1 MENNFE
7 LTDEL
12 MTKVNKFT
20 RKSLTAD
27 EIYVFPVILCDNEV
41 DRDNERF
48 SINSLHKMAELFIGK
63 TGIFDHNPK
72 GENQTARIFDTEVKT
87 YTDKVTSAGE
97 PYTCLIGKAY
107 MVKTGKS
114 ADLIAEIDGGIKK
127 EVSVSCAV
135 RKNICSICGADMKKS
150 PCTHIKGAK
159 YGDKLCSVILDEPFD
174 AYEWSFVAI
183 PAQKNAGVT
192 KKYGGESQSDNEVIK
207 SLKCEMADLQKENA
221 LAKDFLKREILRLS
235 FLCSP
240 VLTVKTIGMLTEA
253 MGFEQLLELKNN
265 LESDYNSK
273 LKKHTEKNQKEEKEN
288 QNNNF
293 KINSKE
299 K

>member
-1 MENNFE
+1 MENDFE

-12 MTKVNKFT
+12 LEKVNRFT
-20 RKSLTAD
+20 RKTLTAD
-27 EIYVFPVILCDNEV
+27 EIYVFPVILCDNEI

-48 SINSLHKMAELFIGK
+48 SIPALRKMAELFIGK

-87 YTDKVTSAGE
+87 YVDKVTSAGE

-107 MVKTGKS
+107 MVKTNKS

-127 EVSVSCAV
+127 EVSVSCSV
-135 RKNICSICGADMKKS
+135 KKNICSICGADMKVS

-159 YGDKLCSVILDEPFD
+159 YGDKLCHIILDEPFD

-192 KKYGGESQSDNEVIK
+192 KKYGAENHISEDVVK
-207 SLKCEMADLQKENA
+207 HLKCEVADLQKENS
-221 LAKDFLKREILRLS
+221 LAKDFIKREILRLS

-240 VLTVKTIGMLTEA
+240 VLTVKTIGMLTES

-265 LESDYNSK
+265 LQQDYNSK
-273 LKKHTEKNQKEEKEN
+273 LKKQVEKTKTNEN
-288 QNNNF
+288 ENKNNNF
-293 KINSKE
+293 KIN
-299 K
+299 

>member
-7 LTDEL
+7 LTDE
-12 MTKVNKFT
+12 MMEKVNQFT
-20 RKSLTAD
+20 RRGLSKD
-27 EIYVFPVILCDNEV
+27 EIYAFPVILCDNEV

-48 SINSLHKMAELFIGK
+48 SIDALRKMAELFIGK

-87 YTDKVTSAGE
+87 YTNKVTSAGE
-97 PYTCLIGKAY
+97 PYTCLIGRAY
-107 MVKTGKS
+107 MVKTNKT

-127 EVSVSCAV
+127 EVSVSCSV
-135 RKNICSICGADMKKS
+135 RKNICSICGADMRKS

-159 YGDKLCSVILDEPFD
+159 YGDKLCCVILDEPFD

-192 KKYGGESQSDNEVIK
+192 KKYGTENQGNDEVIK
-207 SLKCEMADLQKENA
+207 SLKGEMANLQKENS

-240 VLTVKTIGMLTEA
+240 VLTVKTVGMLTEA
-253 MGFEQLLELKNN
+253 MGFEQLLELKDN
-265 LESDYNSK
+265 LERDYNSK
-273 LKKHTEKNQKEEKEN
+273 VQKYSEKNEKKEN
-288 QNNNF
+288 ENKNNNF
-293 KINSKE
+293 KIN
-299 K
+299 